1 MNEKINILK
10 ELKEVNAATLMG
22 ADNRNYYSVPEGY
35 FNELP
40 GNVLTYVF
48 VKSLPAT
55 NPYTIPEGYFE
66 NLPAIILDKI
76 NVASFGFNDKNVF
89 SVPDGYFNSLADN
102 ILKKIKEPVFKSA
115 QQELNEISPLLSR
128 IPKTNVYS
136 VPENYFG
143 ELDPLA
149 ATGNVKQETKIIS
162 IGSTRRKWLNY
173 AAAACIAAFA
183 FTGGYFYFSNS
194 KTKNPSA
201 PSLSQI
207 NVQKEIS
214 VLSDDEISN
223 YLKDN
228 NNIAVYTN
236 IGDDD
241 QQQQSN
247 MDVQD
252 LLQNV
257 SDEEIQQYLNQDAT
271 SGGGI

>member
-1 MNEKINILK
+1 MNEKINILD
-10 ELKEVNAATLMG
+10 ELNQANAATLINT
-22 ADNRNYYSVPEGY
+22 DNRNYYAVPEGY
-35 FNELP
+35 FDNLP
-40 GNVLTYVF
+40 ANILSHVF
-48 VKSLPAT
+48 IKSLPAT

-76 NVASFGFNDKNVF
+76 NVASFGINDKNVF

-102 ILKKIKEPVFKSA
+102 IFKKIKESVSKSV
-115 QQELNEISPLLSR
+115 QQELIEISPLLSS

-143 ELDPLA
+143 ELNPLA

-162 IGSTRRKWLNY
+162 IGGRRRKWLNY

-183 FTGGYFYFSNS
+183 FTGGYFYFFSSKSVNS
-194 KTKNPSA
+194 PTS
-201 PSLSQI
+201 SISQM

-257 SDEEIQQYLNQDAT
+257 SDEEIQQYLNQDAA